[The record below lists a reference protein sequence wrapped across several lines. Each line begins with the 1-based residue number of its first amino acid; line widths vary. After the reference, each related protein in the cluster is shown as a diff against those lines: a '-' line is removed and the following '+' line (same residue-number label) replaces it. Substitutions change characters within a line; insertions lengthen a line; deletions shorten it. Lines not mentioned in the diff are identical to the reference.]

1 MGFMSKF
8 LLPPLLVLSL
18 LFGMGCATRQVQ
30 DSLSGST
37 AQRLVTH
44 SIDELMESLPAG
56 DFEKLRGQRLWLD
69 SHFIEEGPLK
79 AYADQRLRLAL
90 DQRFGIQVVDQATDS
105 DAQLSVFYTS
115 MATDQELAG
124 FYLPIGV
131 VPGFQ
136 EQTRVNLITLE
147 KFHGIAE
154 LFYFIDADG
163 VIERGPTLLTRKQT
177 DALGLPIITIPLSR
191 LPEGS
196 DQP

>member
-1 MGFMSKF
+1 MSKF

-18 LFGMGCATRQVQ
+18 LFGTGCATRQVQ

-90 DQRFGIQVVDQATDS
+90 DQRFGIQVVDQANDS
-105 DAQLSVFYTS
+105 DARLSVFYTS

>member
-18 LFGMGCATRQVQ
+18 LFGTGCATRQVQ

-90 DQRFGIQVVDQATDS
+90 DQRFGIQVVDQANDS
-105 DAQLSVFYTS
+105 DARLSVFYTS

>member
-1 MGFMSKF
+1 MDFMSRTL
-8 LLPPLLVLSL
+8 LLPVLVLAL
-18 LFGMGCATRQVQ
+18 LTGTGCASRQVQ
-30 DSLSGST
+30 DSLTGST

-44 SIDELMESLPAG
+44 SIDELMDSLPAA
-56 DFEKLRGQRLWLD
+56 DFEKWRGQSLSLE
-69 SHFIEEGPLK
+69 SNFIEEGPLK
-79 AYADQRLRLAL
+79 NYADRRLQIAL
-90 DQRFGIQVVDQATDS
+90 EQRFGIQVVDRASDS
-105 DAQLSVFYTS
+105 DAQLMVFYTS

-154 LFYFIDADG
+154 LFYFIEADG
-163 VIERGPTLLTRKQT
+163 VVERGPTLLTRKQT
-177 DALGLPIITIPLSR
+177 DALGLPIITIPLSG

-196 DQP
+196 D